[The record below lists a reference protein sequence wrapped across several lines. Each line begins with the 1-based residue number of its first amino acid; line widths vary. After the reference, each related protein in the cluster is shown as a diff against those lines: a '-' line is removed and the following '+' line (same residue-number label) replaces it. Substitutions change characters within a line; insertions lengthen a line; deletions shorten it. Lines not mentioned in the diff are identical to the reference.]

1 LPDYAPR
8 IADVAVL
15 PNEEMAEE
23 VKAEEVKA
31 VVRFEIGIIESR
43 ALYKKVHVMDLLNC

>member
-1 LPDYAPR
+1 MPDYAPR

-15 PNEEMAEE
+15 PNEEM
-23 VKAEEVKA
+23 AEEVKA